1 MTNLMTTIR
10 TLLPLSRLLTV
21 GLALGFA
28 ACGGESAAP
37 SSAAAVEPA
46 KASVSSS
53 TASCLARAVEAPCDV
68 LTEVVIRTAMP
79 QVTQALTRSA
89 DNIGGPSCNYAWTA
103 GRQTTIQAGQ
113 LTMDVPVDDSIRLSS
128 VRRLEGHDS
137 PAAFFARAHRT
148 PDAAQKAH
156 AIKAANAELDK
167 KVAAGEIG
175 GAHET
180 LGKDFAANLVNKIS
194 WEAVDSLGDAAA
206 WGGVGRF
213 KTLDVL
219 VGDVQFSLLADASNE
234 DAGRR
239 DASVAVARA
248 LIEQCD

>member
-1 MTNLMTTIR
+1 MTDLMTTKR
-10 TLLPLSRLLTV
+10 TPLPLSRLLSASLV
-21 GLALGFA
+21 LGVA

-37 SSAAAVEPA
+37 SSAAPAAPA
-46 KASVSSS
+46 KASLPLSV
-53 TASCLARAVEAPCDV
+53 TGCLARAIEAPCDV
-68 LTEVVIRTAMP
+68 LTEVVIRAALP
-79 QVTQALTRSA
+79 QVTQALTRSG
-89 DNIGGPSCNYAWTA
+89 DNVGGPSCNYAWTA

-113 LTMDVPVDDSIRLSS
+113 LTMDVPVDDSVRLSS

-137 PAAFFARAHRT
+137 PVAFFARAHRT
-148 PDAAQKAH
+148 PDAAQKAR
-156 AIKAANAELDK
+156 AIEAANAELDK

-219 VGDVQFSLLADASNE
+219 VGDVQFSLLADASN
-234 DAGRR
+234 DDSGRR